1 LGPAVLDI
9 VQQLR
14 PDAQNVRFRL
24 LPLCKMPLLY
34 SKAADRIASPIAL
47 SDFHLDNSDLK

>member
-1 LGPAVLDI
+1 VLDI